1 VAPKAVTS
9 TCRNIAVGQKA
20 SGKTITEGIGLSN
33 KFTSQENATS
43 LKDDKKDDPEEDK
56 KAGGGTVTTLATSFV
71 DTVAPKAVT
80 SIRRNIAAGQKA
92 SGKAYTRTAVM
103 WPNSKTRALLNAA
116 KAGGDTESDADDAK
130 SGTVTLNDLKVM
142 VIMQLLKKKQK
153 LDESTIWQIL
163 DANAPS
169 KVIPGNYNKR
179 NESNK

>member
-103 WPNSKTRALLNAA
+103 
-116 KAGGDTESDADDAK
+116 
-130 SGTVTLNDLKVM
+130 
-142 VIMQLLKKKQK
+142 
-153 LDESTIWQIL
+153 
-163 DANAPS
+163 
-169 KVIPGNYNKR
+169 
-179 NESNK
+179 